1 MQRHFCFCFLFTPA
15 RDAKIQ
21 FSISISQISSFH
33 VCAYLNNSYYYLSN
47 ELSIQKIVSYTALWM
62 HILIMMSVSI
72 RVLHRYFSVLLFFCP
87 YGVNYF
93 PSQIISGFRVKS
105 QILAWSH
112 LNCQAK
118 KLSLFLW
125 QSEYL
130 WFLSFLFCSKVWKWR
145 NSKYISYTK

>member
-21 FSISISQISSFH
+21 FSISVSQISSFH

-72 RVLHRYFSVLLFFCP
+72 RVLHRYFSVLLFFLSLWCKLFSFS
-87 YGVNYF
+87 NYF
-93 PSQIISGFRVKS
+93 RFQGKKSDISMVTPQLPSKKAFFVSLTIGIFMISLIFVLFKSMKVK
-105 QILAWSH
+105 
-112 LNCQAK
+112 
-118 KLSLFLW
+118 
-125 QSEYL
+125 E
-130 WFLSFLFCSKVWKWR
+130 
-145 NSKYISYTK
+145 